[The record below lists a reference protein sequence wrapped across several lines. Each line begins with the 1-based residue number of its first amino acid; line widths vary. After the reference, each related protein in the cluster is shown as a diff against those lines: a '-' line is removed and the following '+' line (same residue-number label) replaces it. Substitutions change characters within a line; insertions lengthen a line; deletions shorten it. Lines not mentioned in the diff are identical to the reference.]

1 MNFLSKSIG
10 LNELMYRKMP
20 CSFSK
25 IHNPIYVIIV
35 KSNIKF
41 ENKA

>member
-1 MNFLSKSIG
+1 MDFFSKNIG
-10 LNELMYRKMP
+10 LNELVYRKMP

-25 IHNPIYVIIV
+25 IHTPIYVIIV

-41 ENKA
+41 ENKD